1 MKYKT
6 LVLLAA
12 VLLLT
17 VMPLSAQDV
26 TTITWI
32 NCCNWASE
40 DIIANFEAANPDVK
54 IELEQ
59 VDFNALFEQIQV
71 RLGAGASDP
80 DVLSVDVPVTAG
92 YGLRGWL
99 LPLDDAF
106 TDEDRADWLP
116 AALAAGTYN
125 GELVSAPVSTSTQ
138 LLFVN
143 TDMFEAAGIEVPGVD
158 DRLTYEQVADI
169 AAQLT
174 QDTDGDGITDQ
185 WGFSWEQTVRIYQL
199 QPLAVGLGGQSIG
212 DDGLTVDG
220 VINSQAW
227 IDGFSYYAD
236 MFNEL
241 KAAPQDD
248 TIGTSD
254 LFWSGKMGMMIAGPW
269 NINRYLRE
277 ADDIDF
283 NWTVSRHPYFEDGAI
298 TTPTG
303 SWHIGVNASSDSPE
317 AAKRFVKYISTG
329 AGAERWWRFGSGD
342 FPAQQ
347 SVLALFQ
354 TDEEFDEGVKFFLR
368 VAADEATVNPDP
380 RAVSPG
386 YLEYEQ
392 ILQDAFQDIRT
403 GSDVEESLNLAVAR
417 IESEM
422 VKYRG

>member
-1 MKYKT
+1 MQMRYIVLMT
-6 LVLLAA
+6 VALLLVVAPLAA
-12 VLLLT
+12 QE
-17 VMPLSAQDV
+17 A
-26 TTITWI
+26 TTITWL
-32 NCCNWASE
+32 NCCNWPSE
-40 DIIANFEAANPDVK
+40 EVIAEFEAENPDINV
-54 IELEQ
+54 EVET

-71 RLGAGASDP
+71 RLGGGASDP

-106 TDEDRADWLP
+106 SDEDRADWLP

-138 LLFVN
+138 LLFIN
-143 TDMFEAAGIEVPGVD
+143 SDLFEAAGIEVPGVD

-227 IDGFSYYAD
+227 IDGFTFYSD
-236 MFNEL
+236 MFNESRV
-241 KAAPQDD
+241 APQDD

-283 NWTVSRHPYFEDGAI
+283 DWTVARHPYFENGEV

-303 SWHIGVNASSDSPE
+303 SWHIGVNINSDSPDE
-317 AAKRFVKYISTG
+317 AKRFVQWISTG
-329 AGAERWWRFGSGD
+329 AGAEAWWRRGSGD

-347 SVLALFQ
+347 SVLAQFQ
-354 TDEEFDEGVKFFLR
+354 TDEEFDEGVQYFLR

-403 GSDVEESLNLAVAR
+403 GADVEESLNLAVTR